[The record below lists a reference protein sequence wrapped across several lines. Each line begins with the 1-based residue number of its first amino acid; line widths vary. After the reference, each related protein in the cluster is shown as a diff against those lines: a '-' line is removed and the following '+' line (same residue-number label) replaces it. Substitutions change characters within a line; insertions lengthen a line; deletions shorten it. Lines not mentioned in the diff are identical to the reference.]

1 MKIKHIAAGLALL
14 AMPFTAQAE
23 VREAGLVDGFG
34 MSLIYPAVHTKN
46 IAAENAINKDITGYV
61 RRMKELYESGEK
73 QEVYMT
79 YTTKYEDEDLV
90 SIVLE
95 TSSINEGMADR
106 NAQAYG
112 LVYNKK
118 TGDLLDKSKFGVKVD
133 SAEVVN
139 LLKEGKLDLYNINGK
154 KLSYDSFFKPTAYME
169 AECFLLGKKELG
181 AALCGRRT
189 GSLFGRRDIRGDSS
203 EIRK

>member
-1 MKIKHIAAGLALL
+1 MKMKHIAAGLALL

-46 IAAENAINKDITGYV
+46 IAAENVINKDITGYV

-154 KLSYDSFFKPTAYME
+154 KLSYDSFFKPTAYVE

-181 AALCGRRT
+181 LLYAAGELAPY
-189 GSLFGRRDIRGDSS
+189 S
-203 EIRK
+203 EGATYVVIHLK

>member
-1 MKIKHIAAGLALL
+1 MKMKHIAAGLALL

-23 VREAGLVDGFG
+23 VREAVLVDGFG

-95 TSSINEGMADR
+95 T
-106 NAQAYG
+106 
-112 LVYNKK
+112 
-118 TGDLLDKSKFGVKVD
+118 
-133 SAEVVN
+133 
-139 LLKEGKLDLYNINGK
+139 
-154 KLSYDSFFKPTAYME
+154 
-169 AECFLLGKKELG
+169 
-181 AALCGRRT
+181 
-189 GSLFGRRDIRGDSS
+189 
-203 EIRK
+203 

>member
-118 TGDLLDKSKFGVKVD
+118 TG
-133 SAEVVN
+133 E
-139 LLKEGKLDLYNINGK
+139 LDLYNINGK

-181 AALCGRRT
+181 LLYAAGELAPY
-189 GSLFGRRDIRGDSS
+189 S
-203 EIRK
+203 EGATYVVIHLK

>member
-73 QEVYMT
+73 QEVYMPIRQSM
-79 YTTKYEDEDLV
+79 KMK
-90 SIVLE
+90 IWC
-95 TSSINEGMADR
+95 
-106 NAQAYG
+106 
-112 LVYNKK
+112 
-118 TGDLLDKSKFGVKVD
+118 
-133 SAEVVN
+133 
-139 LLKEGKLDLYNINGK
+139 
-154 KLSYDSFFKPTAYME
+154 LSFWKHR
-169 AECFLLGKKELG
+169 L
-181 AALCGRRT
+181 
-189 GSLFGRRDIRGDSS
+189 
-203 EIRK
+203 

>member
-1 MKIKHIAAGLALL
+1 MKMKHIAAGLALL

-95 TSSINEGMADR
+95 
-106 NAQAYG
+106 
-112 LVYNKK
+112 
-118 TGDLLDKSKFGVKVD
+118 
-133 SAEVVN
+133 
-139 LLKEGKLDLYNINGK
+139 
-154 KLSYDSFFKPTAYME
+154 LSLIHISEPT
-169 AECFLLGKKELG
+169 
-181 AALCGRRT
+181 RP
-189 GSLFGRRDIRGDSS
+189 
-203 EIRK
+203 

>member
-1 MKIKHIAAGLALL
+1 MKMKHIAAGLALL

-46 IAAENAINKDITGYV
+46 VAAENAINKDITGYV

-133 SAEVVN
+133 SAEIVN

-154 KLSYDSFFKPTAYME
+154 SYLMTLSSSRPHTWRRSASSWGRKNWGCSMRQE
-169 AECFLLGKKELG
+169 NWLL
-181 AALCGRRT
+181 
-189 GSLFGRRDIRGDSS
+189 
-203 EIRK
+203 IRKARHTW

>member
-1 MKIKHIAAGLALL
+1 MKMKHIIAGLALL

-95 TSSINEGMADR
+95 TSSVNEGMADR

-118 TGDLLDKSKFGVKVD
+118 TGDLLRMTGERQDVIMREMLIVIPS
-133 SAEVVN
+133 ER
-139 LLKEGKLDLYNINGK
+139 EGSIAMVRK
-154 KLSYDSFFKPTAYME
+154 TV
-169 AECFLLGKKELG
+169 
-181 AALCGRRT
+181 RRH
-189 GSLFGRRDIRGDSS
+189 SR
-203 EIRK
+203 

>member
-1 MKIKHIAAGLALL
+1 MKIKHIATGLALL

-139 LLKEGKLDLYNINGK
+139 LLKEESLTCITSMGKSYLMT
-154 KLSYDSFFKPTAYME
+154 LSSSRPHTWRRSASSWE
-169 AECFLLGKKELG
+169 ERTG
-181 AALCGRRT
+181 AALCGRRA